1 MAQRAAGRGARRRSG
16 KRAQTFEAKSKAQE
30 REILQLIS
38 AKENAELR
46 GGSAAGG
53 RRRRRRRRRGARGEG
68 GELEDELYEAQQ
80 RAEEEADRAK
90 QLEAEKEELLSQVR
104 MLSHGT

>member
-1 MAQRAAGRGARRRSG
+1 M
-16 KRAQTFEAKSKAQE
+16 
-30 REILQLIS
+30 
-38 AKENAELR
+38 R
-46 GGSAAGG
+46 GGIVLSAGDATRVGVS
-53 RRRRRRRRRGARGEG
+53 GAPATDLSVDELEMELEARKEHERQMISTLEDAHTRQ